1 MDVIGGI
8 ANFLANEV
16 LNVPAF
22 VVGIM
27 VLVGLLALRKPTGEV
42 IGGTLKT
49 ILGFLILGI
58 GAGAVVG
65 ALTPLGT
72 MILKVFGANG
82 VVPTNEAITA
92 IVSQN
97 ATIFANVSWVMLVG
111 FVVNLLLARFTPMKY
126 IFLTGHHILFMA
138 TMLAVVL
145 FTANVTGVAEVITGG
160 ILLGVIM
167 VVMPTLGQPF
177 MRQVTGGQPVAIGHF
192 GTLGYIAA
200 GYAGKW
206 LGMGSK
212 STEEMRFPRSWNFLR
227 DAMVATAVAMIVIY
241 TVFAIWYSRVAS
253 ADEVAAITNG
263 SGHAD
268 LIIFGIVQALTFA
281 GGVAVIL
288 LGVRTFLAE
297 IVPAFAGIAS
307 RIVPDALPALDCPVT
322 FPFAPNAV
330 LIGFIASFAGGLIS
344 LGILGIT
351 GGLGLALALILPGM
365 VPHFF
370 TGGTAGVFGNATG
383 GRVGAVVGG
392 FVNGVLITFLP
403 AFLLKVMSGIGLQ
416 NTTYGDADFGW
427 FGITVGNAAA
437 VDKSGGIVVYLL
449 LAVVAVILLA
459 LAWWVQT
466 SIVGTQH
473 YEEMAEQSEA
483 RAS

>member
-1 MDVIGGI
+1 MDVITSI

-22 VVGIM
+22 VVGLM
-27 VLVGLLALRKPTGEV
+27 VLVGLLALRKPVGEV

-72 MILKVFGANG
+72 MILKVFDANG

-97 ATIFANVSWVMLVG
+97 STIFANVSWVMLVG
-111 FVVNLLLARFTPMKY
+111 FVVNLVLARFTPMKY

-145 FTANVTGVAEVITGG
+145 FTANITGFPEVLTGG

-192 GTLGYIAA
+192 GTLGYIAG

-206 LGMGSK
+206 FGMGSK
-212 STEEMRFPRSWNFLR
+212 STEEMSFPKSWNFLR
-227 DAMVATAVAMIVIY
+227 DAMVATAVAMVVIY
-241 TVFAIWYSRVAS
+241 TIFAVWYARVAT
-253 ADEVAAITNG
+253 ADEISKLVAG

-268 LIIFGIVQALTFA
+268 LVVFGIVQALVFA

-344 LGILGIT
+344 LGLLALTDGF
-351 GGLGLALALILPGM
+351 GALALALILPGM

-383 GRVGAVVGG
+383 GRVGAILGG
-392 FVNGVLITFLP
+392 FVNGVFITFLP
-403 AFLLKVMSGIGLQ
+403 AFLLKVMSGLGYQ

-427 FGITVGNAAA
+427 Y
-437 VDKSGGIVVYLL
+437 GIVVGNVAQVDTSGGWVVYAL
-449 LAVVAVILLA
+449 LAVVVVILLA
-459 LAWWVQT
+459 LAWFVQT
-466 SIVGTQH
+466 RIVGTQH
-473 YEEMAEQSEA
+473 YEEMAEQAGA
-483 RAS
+483 RV